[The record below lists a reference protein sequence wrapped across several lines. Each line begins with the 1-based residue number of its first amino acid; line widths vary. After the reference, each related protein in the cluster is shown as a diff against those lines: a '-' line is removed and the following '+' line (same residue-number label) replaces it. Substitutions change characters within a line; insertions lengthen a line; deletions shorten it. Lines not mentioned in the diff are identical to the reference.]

1 MNTFDGNV
9 RGGIFHAHGF
19 SCPLPGR
26 PDGPITL
33 GIRPEQIQLVDA
45 SAGDAINFAVDVV
58 ELVEPD
64 VLIFARSKADSLI
77 VRTVN
82 DDRAYD
88 PGQALYLRF
97 PPEALHAFDAASGA
111 RLP

>member
-1 MNTFDGNV
+1 V

-88 PGQALYLRF
+88 PGQALHLRF
-97 PPEALHAFDAASGA
+97 PPAALHVFDAASGA